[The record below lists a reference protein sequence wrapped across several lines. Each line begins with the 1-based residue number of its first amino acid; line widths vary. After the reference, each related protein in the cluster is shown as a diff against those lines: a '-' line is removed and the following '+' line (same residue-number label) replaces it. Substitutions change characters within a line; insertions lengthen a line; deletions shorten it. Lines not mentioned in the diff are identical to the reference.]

1 MYTIDELANL
11 LRVSRI
17 TILRKVY
24 NGNIKAV
31 KIGKSWRISSEEVER
46 LLTKGT
52 K

>member
-1 MYTIDELANL
+1 MLTIEELANM

-24 NGNIKAV
+24 NGSIKAI
-31 KIGKSWRISSEEVER
+31 KIGKSWRISSEEVEK
-46 LLTKGT
+46 LMTKGT